1 MRFEAAP
8 GHSFMNSNPVTSDPS
23 FLAAATLFSPLPVPV
38 LAKILAS
45 GTLRRY
51 ANGDVLFRAGDQT
64 EEMFVVKTGVI
75 EICRVDPDTG
85 GDKVVA
91 YIGEGDAIGEMVLFT
106 GSPRSSMARVPEEAE
121 VFVITRSGV
130 IELCRQEP
138 DLALYFARVFASRLE
153 SWVKKGRRQDT
164 QRQLAGNLRFF
175 DLATVMQTLGDS
187 QSSGTLVIRTD
198 LGRVHAE
205 LDFVDGRIVQARL
218 GHLTAEQAC
227 YQLFQPPPEGTF
239 LFQGGLH
246 LDSDAGP
253 RISANVMSVLME
265 AMRLQDEW
273 NNVRDRFDDHER
285 VFTPAPGD
293 LEWED
298 DDSLVAAFN
307 IWSLLHRGLPLG
319 VLLSESP
326 YCSAVVL
333 TVLDRLVR
341 TKQVS

>member
-1 MRFEAAP
+1 MRF
-8 GHSFMNSNPVTSDPS
+8 GGSCGLTSMNSSHVSSDAT

-38 LAKILAS
+38 LSKIFAA
-45 GTLRRY
+45 GELRKY
-51 ANGDVLFRAGDQT
+51 ANGDTVFRAG
-64 EEMFVVKTGVI
+64 EMTDEMYVVKSGVI
-75 EICRVDPDTG
+75 EICRTDPESKT
-85 GDKVVA
+85 DKVVA

-106 GSPRSSMARVPEEAE
+106 GSPRSSMARVPEVAE
-121 VFVITRSGV
+121 VFVITRAGV

-187 QSSGTLVIRTD
+187 QSSGTLVVRTD
-198 LGRVHAE
+198 LGKVHAE
-205 LDFVDGRIVQARL
+205 LDFVDGKLVQARL

-239 LFQGGLH
+239 MFQGGLH

-253 RISANVMSVLME
+253 RVNANVMSVLME

-273 NNVRDRFDDHER
+273 TNVRDRFGDANR
-285 VFTPAPGD
+285 VFTPAAGD
-293 LEWED
+293 LVWEE

-319 VLLSESP
+319 LLLSESK

-333 TVLDRLVR
+333 TVLDRLLK
-341 TKQVS
+341 TKQVG